1 MLYAFKSLRYSISC
15 ATDDGCFLGINPNF
29 KIYVKGLSL
38 KKVRE
43 VEQTAEDDVDL
54 ARKLFLLIFK
64 QDLAE
69 RPHRVCCTDADGKE
83 LLNQTYLTAIRC
95 KYSFGLA
102 GTVRIP
108 VCLSHFMQITF
119 TTTITAHQRNF
130 VPHQKL
136 NAGRRSCQ
144 N

>member
-1 MLYAFKSLRYSISC
+1 MLYAFKSLRYSISSLSC

-38 KKVRE
+38 MKVRE

-54 ARKLFLLIFK
+54 ARKLFILIFK

-69 RPHRVCCTDADGKE
+69 RPHRVCCTEADGKE

-95 KYSFGLA
+95 KYSCGLA
-102 GTVRIP
+102 GTIRILLCFSHLYRSHSP
-108 VCLSHFMQITF
+108 LLSTPIRGTLYP
-119 TTTITAHQRNF
+119 TRN
-130 VPHQKL
+130 
-136 NAGRRSCQ
+136 
-144 N
+144 